1 MNRRSYFSVLGG
13 ESTCPGLAEDAQ
25 DSADGIQAESRSILD
40 IFLEFEALDRAGVDV
55 DVAITIS
62 KDHNMIKR
70 RTHQTVKISRVVRK
84 HLSNCI
90 GRVQR
95 LPRQSS

>member
-1 MNRRSYFSVLGG
+1 MNRRSYFSVLEG
-13 ESTCPGLAEDAQ
+13 ESTSPGLTEDAQ
-25 DSADGIQAESRSILD
+25 DSVDGIQAESRSILD
-40 IFLEFEALDRAGVDV
+40 IPLEFEAPDRAGADV
-55 DVAITIS
+55 DIAIS

-70 RTHQTVKISRVVRK
+70 CTHQTVKISRVVHK
-84 HLSNCI
+84 HLSSCI